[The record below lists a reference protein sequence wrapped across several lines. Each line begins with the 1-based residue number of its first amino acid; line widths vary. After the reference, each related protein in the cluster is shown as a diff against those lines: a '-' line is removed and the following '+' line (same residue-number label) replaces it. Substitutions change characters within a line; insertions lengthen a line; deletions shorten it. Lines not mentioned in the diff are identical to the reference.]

1 MIQVA
6 DGLPIVPPSQREE
19 GCRKL
24 SSGNIDVSTAIHE
37 IQATAVKAGDGETVV
52 KVGQ

>member
-6 DGLPIVPPSQREE
+6 DGLPIVPPSQRED
-19 GCRKL
+19 CRKL